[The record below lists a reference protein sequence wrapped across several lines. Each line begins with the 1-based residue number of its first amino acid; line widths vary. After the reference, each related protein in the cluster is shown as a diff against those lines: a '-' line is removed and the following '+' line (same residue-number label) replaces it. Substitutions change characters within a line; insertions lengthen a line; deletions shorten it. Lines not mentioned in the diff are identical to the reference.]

1 MHPIRP
7 RTLGTLAVLALT
19 LMGCAGSD
27 RYQGM
32 DAETLFRTAQSE
44 YDEGSYGNAI
54 DALERLMVSFQTF
67 DRTAEARYL
76 LAESYF
82 EDGQYV
88 TARSEYQRF
97 LDRFVGHELSAAAAL
112 GMCKSLEALSP
123 RPQRDQT
130 FTREAITTCGN
141 VIIDYAGTPEA
152 TEAATIRGELREKM
166 AEKEYLNARH
176 YFRRKQYDPAIKYF
190 QFVIDLY
197 PETRFAPQALLGIY
211 EANEAIGYDD
221 LAEEARS
228 RLLREYPDSESAA
241 ELRAEESRS

>member
-1 MHPIRP
+1 MDRMKP
-7 RTLGTLAVLALT
+7 RSPAPLAL
-19 LMGCAGSD
+19 LALVALGCSGAD

-32 DAETLFRTAQSE
+32 DAETLYQTARSE

-54 DALERLMVSFQTF
+54 DALERLMVTYQTF
-67 DRTAEARYL
+67 DRLAEGRFL
-76 LAESYF
+76 LAEAYF
-82 EDGQYV
+82 HDDQFV

-97 LDRFVGHELSAAAAL
+97 LDRYVGHELASAAAL
-112 GMCKSLEALSP
+112 GMCKSLEELSP

-141 VIIDYAGTPEA
+141 VVIDYAGTPQA
-152 TEAATIRGELREKM
+152 TEAAAIRQQLREKM

-197 PETRFAPQALLGIY
+197 PESSYAPQALLGMVR
-211 EANEAIGYDD
+211 ANDAIGYDD
-221 LAEEARS
+221 LAEEART
-228 RLLREYPDSESAA
+228 RLLREYPDSESAL
-241 ELRAEESRS
+241 ELQSEDSEP

>member
-1 MHPIRP
+1 MTP
-7 RTLGTLAVLALT
+7 RSSGTLALLAL
-19 LMGCAGSD
+19 LLGACGGAD

-32 DAETLFRTAQSE
+32 DAETLYQLARSE
-44 YDEGSYGNAI
+44 YDEGSWGNAI
-54 DALERLMVSFQTF
+54 DALERLMVTYQTF
-67 DRTAEARYL
+67 DRLAEGRFL
-76 LAESYF
+76 LAEAYYHDDQF
-82 EDGQYV
+82 V

-97 LDRFVGHELSAAAAL
+97 LDRYVGHDLSAAAAL
-112 GMCKSLEALSP
+112 GMCKSLERLSP

-152 TEAATIRGELREKM
+152 TEAAGIRQELREKM

-190 QFVIDLY
+190 EFVIDLY
-197 PETRFAPQALLGIY
+197 PESTYAPQALLGLFR
-211 EANEAIGYDD
+211 ANDAIGYDD

-228 RLLREYPDSESAA
+228 RLLREYPASEAAQEVQSEDSDP
-241 ELRAEESRS
+241 